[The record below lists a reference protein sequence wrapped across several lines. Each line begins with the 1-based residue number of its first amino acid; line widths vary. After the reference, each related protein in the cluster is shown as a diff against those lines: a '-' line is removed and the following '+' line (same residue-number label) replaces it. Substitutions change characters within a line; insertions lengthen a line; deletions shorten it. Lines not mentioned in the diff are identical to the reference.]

1 LSRQPFLTAAA
12 NPSGVS
18 GKPRRVPPT
27 RSFARRCHRFHLA
40 NAFWR
45 SGPLPKRENRN
56 TAALLMVL
64 AISASLGRRNCHAY
78 NKRTY
83 YIAHMSDPSFDRSFG
98 FLLHDIARLM
108 GKRFE
113 QRARPLGLSRA
124 QWRALAHLQRSEGVN
139 QSRLAEL
146 LELEPISVAR
156 LIDRM
161 EQAGLVERRK
171 DPADRRAHRLYLTS
185 RAGPLLQQGRVL
197 GDAVRAE
204 AFASFSESE
213 RETVTDLLVRIR
225 SNLSDGRR
233 EGQARQR
240 PNAPGDRL
248 GTAS

>member
-1 LSRQPFLTAAA
+1 
-12 NPSGVS
+12 
-18 GKPRRVPPT
+18 
-27 RSFARRCHRFHLA
+27 
-40 NAFWR
+40 
-45 SGPLPKRENRN
+45 
-56 TAALLMVL
+56 
-64 AISASLGRRNCHAY
+64 
-78 NKRTY
+78 
-83 YIAHMSDPSFDRSFG
+83 MSDPSFDRSFG

-161 EQAGLVERRK
+161 EQAGFVERRK

-185 RAGPLLQQGRVL
+185 RAGPLLQQGRAL
-197 GDAVRAE
+197 GDAVRGE
-204 AFASFSESE
+204 AFAGFSESE

-225 SNLSDGRR
+225 SNLSEVRR
-233 EGQARQR
+233 ETLARQR
-240 PNAPGDRL
+240 PIAQGEPRE
-248 GTAS
+248 TAS